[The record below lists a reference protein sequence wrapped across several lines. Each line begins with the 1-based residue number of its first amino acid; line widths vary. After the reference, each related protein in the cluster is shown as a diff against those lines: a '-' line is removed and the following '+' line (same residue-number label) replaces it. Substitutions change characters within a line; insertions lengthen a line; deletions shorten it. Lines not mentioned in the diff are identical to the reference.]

1 MSASFHSRSDDPSD
15 DLVDRL
21 FKSPVDRHILP
32 NGLTLV
38 SRSDFSSEV
47 ICVQVWVKTGSIHE
61 GNFVG
66 SGLSHFLEHMLFKG
80 TSRREGKS
88 ISREVHAIGG
98 SINAYTTF
106 DRTVYYIDAPS
117 SAFEQVVD
125 ILSDIV
131 LNSTL
136 P

>member
-21 FKSPVDRHILP
+21 FKSPVDRQILP

-47 ICVQVWVKTGSIHE
+47 VCVQVWVKTGSIHE

-66 SGLSHFLEHMLFKG
+66 SGLSHYLEHML
-80 TSRREGKS
+80 
-88 ISREVHAIGG
+88 
-98 SINAYTTF
+98 NN
-106 DRTVYYIDAPS
+106 D
-117 SAFEQVVD
+117 
-125 ILSDIV
+125 
-131 LNSTL
+131 TL
-136 P
+136 RGR